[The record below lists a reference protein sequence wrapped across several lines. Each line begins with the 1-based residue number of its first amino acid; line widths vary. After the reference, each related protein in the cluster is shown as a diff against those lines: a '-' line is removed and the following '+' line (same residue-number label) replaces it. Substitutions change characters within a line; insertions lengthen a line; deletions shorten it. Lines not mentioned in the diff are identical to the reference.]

1 MSSSHA
7 KQLVLFGPKFCLT
20 MIIIRV
26 EFELYVQKVIVL
38 ADSRERCVFHVDTH
52 KVWGGRSHVD
62 RGRGSTRFLSGHHK
76 WMTPYA
82 LPLIY
87 ELLVIKRRKNK
98 KKTLILKKHKNKMS
112 KPH

>member
-38 ADSRERCVFHVDTH
+38 AVSRERCVFHVDTH
-52 KVWGGRSHVD
+52 KVWGGSISCGQGKGV
-62 RGRGSTRFLSGHHK
+62 
-76 WMTPYA
+76 
-82 LPLIY
+82 
-87 ELLVIKRRKNK
+87 NK
-98 KKTLILKKHKNKMS
+98 IFEWTS
-112 KPH
+112 